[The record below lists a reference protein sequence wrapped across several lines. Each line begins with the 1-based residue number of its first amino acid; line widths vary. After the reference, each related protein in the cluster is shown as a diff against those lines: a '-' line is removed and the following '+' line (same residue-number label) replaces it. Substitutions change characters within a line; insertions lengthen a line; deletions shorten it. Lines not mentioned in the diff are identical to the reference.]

1 MARSQKEQ
9 RMGPQMSKGFSVK
22 VDLTLLKIKFE
33 NMNNQKD
40 HKQREEVD

>member
-1 MARSQKEQ
+1 MNT
-9 RMGPQMSKGFSVK
+9 GFSVK

-40 HKQREEVD
+40 HKQREEVDWMIIESLIQSM